1 MRLQGRGLWQNPDF
15 LKLWGAYS
23 TSSLGS
29 QLASLAYIL
38 TAVIT
43 LQATPMQVGL
53 LRAAGPAAAGLVG
66 LFAGVIVDR
75 LSRKSLL
82 IFSDLGRAA
91 LAITIPILY
100 MLGVLRIEYLYI
112 VLFLTGLLSILGDV
126 GIMAYIPAL
135 LKKEELIEGNSKIAM
150 TDSVTIVAGSG
161 ASGAL
166 VQALTAPI
174 AIVID
179 AVSFVLSA
187 VFIWTI
193 PTPVPAAVPKEDRQS
208 IRKDIT
214 EGLGFVY
221 RSPFLR
227 PLAHYLGL
235 HFYFIFIFIPVFDLY
250 AVRELGF
257 EPILLGLVISVV
269 GVGFL
274 VSALTA
280 KRLTQRF
287 GLGPTV
293 VGGALVTA
301 IAVFMMPMQGNT
313 KAAAVAILMAAH
325 FLLALGIQTC
335 GINLMSLRQS
345 ITPDRLQGRMNASF
359 RFVNVC
365 MMMLGSLT
373 AGVLGETIG
382 LRATLMVAAVGMLL
396 PFLRL
401 LFSPIRDLREA
412 PAVTDV

>member
-1 MRLQGRGLWQNPDF
+1 MRLQLKGLWQNRDF

-82 IFSDLGRAA
+82 IFADLGRAA
-91 LAITIPILY
+91 LAITIPIAF
-100 MLGVLRIEYLYI
+100 MLGILRMEYLYI

-135 LKKEELIEGNSKIAM
+135 LKKEELIEGNSKIAT
-150 TDSVTIVAGSG
+150 TDSVTIIAGSG

-166 VQALTAPI
+166 VQILTAPI

-193 PTPVPAAVPKEDRQS
+193 PTPEPAAVPKEGRQS
-208 IRKDIT
+208 IRKDIA

-221 RSPFLR
+221 RNPFLR
-227 PLAHYLGL
+227 PLAQYLGL

-269 GVGFL
+269 GVGFM

-280 KRLTQRF
+280 KRLTRRF

-293 VGGALVTA
+293 VVGALFTA
-301 IAVFMMPMQGNT
+301 IAVFMMPLQGNT
-313 KAAAVAILMAAH
+313 KAATVAILMAAH

-335 GINLMSLRQS
+335 GINMMSLRQG

-382 LRATLMVAAVGMLL
+382 LRATLLVAAVGMLL

-401 LFSPIRDLREA
+401 LFSPIRDLREH
-412 PAVTDV
+412 PAAAE